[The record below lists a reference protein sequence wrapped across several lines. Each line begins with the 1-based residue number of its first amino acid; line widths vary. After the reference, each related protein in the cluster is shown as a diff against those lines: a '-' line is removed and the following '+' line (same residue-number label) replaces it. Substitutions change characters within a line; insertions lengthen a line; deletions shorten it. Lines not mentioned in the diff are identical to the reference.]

1 MSDEVS
7 GQTPGLVA
15 RQAFVDCVS
24 GFARPIRYVHRLT
37 SLQAA
42 FVEGGFTLLLSPSP
56 NAPKDVATHDKCNQI
71 DGKQSAFSGRARDRR
86 KPADSARLS
95 TDISMQLLPQDEP
108 S

>member
-7 GQTPGLVA
+7 GQTPSLVA

-24 GFARPIRYVHRLT
+24 GFARPIRHVQRLT
-37 SLQAA
+37 PLPAA

-56 NAPKDVATHDKCNQI
+56 KEVATHDKCYQI
-71 DGKQSAFSGRARDRR
+71 DVNQRAFSGHARDRR
-86 KPADSARLS
+86 NPVDLARLS

-108 S
+108 T